1 MKKCTV
7 WFCNRPYYAKGHCH
21 THWTAQRRY
30 GSPYGRHKEPFERI
44 EELIDKS
51 RRIAT
56 YITNIEP
63 EVAPKLVVDAYSILE
78 LTK

>member
-44 EELIDKS
+44 QSRIDELEYQLKN
-51 RRIAT
+51 A
-56 YITNIEP
+56 
-63 EVAPKLVVDAYSILE
+63 LE
-78 LTK
+78 LLNIYEDRLETK